1 MKQLLT
7 DTPPSPA
14 PPPTVTAAQP
24 VPVIDKAA
32 ALATEARVRNPQY
45 PGFEAVRDLYD
56 QYLKLSRQYEDL
68 ATQVEQLKHELQV
81 VRGSVTNG

>member
-1 MKQLLT
+1 MKQLHP
-7 DTPPSPA
+7 DTSPA
-14 PPPTVTAAQP
+14 PTPAAP
-24 VPVIDKAA
+24 VPVAVVSPPMSQAA
-32 ALATEARVRNPQY
+32 AMATAAHDRNPQY

-81 VRGSVTNG
+81 VRGSMNNG

>member
-1 MKQLLT
+1 MKQLHT
-7 DTPPSPA
+7 DAPPSPA

-24 VPVIDKAA
+24 VPDKAA
-32 ALATEARVRNPQY
+32 ALATEAHARNPQY

-81 VRGSVTNG
+81 VRGSVNNG